1 MKNTKFI
8 IKIKKNNSSSYK
20 KLFYDSLSI
29 LTSFDDIYSNI
40 KDAIQI
46 SKESQNKKLKDLVII
61 LKHIPTGQN
70 ITIKNK
76 EDWNFIYNYNVISE
90 CIKNNSLEINYKE
103 IDKSTNKETLSKI
116 MKYIIETKIPK
127 YFYIDSLISF
137 VFNNEAYLEN
147 FISFFFN
154 ELFKTD
160 LDNIYNNYNTFNL
173 IHKNNINKESLKIK
187 NYLIKTNE
195 FLNLFNTNYLNILK
209 DMHSLDRI
217 KGIFDDKNK
226 EKNQLKDVNKTIVH
240 DHDNDNDNTCDDM
253 DFDEDD
259 CVKKLNLSFEKKSNS
274 KVLFDNIIAE
284 NYYSDNNQ
292 FFKKFNKEEYYIGI
306 EDFND
311 KINREFYLF
320 NEK

>member
-137 VFNNEAYLEN
+137 VFNNEEYLEN

-253 DFDEDD
+253 DLDEDD

-274 KVLFDNIIAE
+274 KILFDNKNTE
-284 NYYSDNNQ
+284 NYYSNNNQ
-292 FFKKFNKEEYYIGI
+292 FFKKFNKEEYYKGI

-311 KINREFYLF
+311 EINRKFYQF

>member
-1 MKNTKFI
+1 MKNTNFS
-8 IKIKKNNSSSYK
+8 IKIKKNNNSGGYK
-20 KLFYDSLSI
+20 KIFFKDLSI
-29 LTSFDDIYSNI
+29 LISFDDIYSNI
-40 KDAIQI
+40 KDVIQN
-46 SKESQNKKLKDLVII
+46 KESQNKKLKDFVII
-61 LKHIPTGQN
+61 LNHIPTGQN

-76 EDWNFIYNYNVISE
+76 KDWNFLYNYNVITE
-90 CIKNNSLEINYKE
+90 CIKSKTLEINYKE
-103 IDKSTNKETLSKI
+103 IDKSTNKENLSKI
-116 MKYIIETKIPK
+116 MKYIIERKIPK

-137 VFNNEAYLEN
+137 VFNNETYLEN

-154 ELFKTD
+154 EIDNTD
-160 LDNIYNNYNTFNL
+160 LDCIYNNYNTFNL

-217 KGIFDDKNK
+217 KEIFDDKNK
-226 EKNQLKDVNKTIVH
+226 EKNQLKNVNKTIVH

-259 CVKKLNLSFEKKSNS
+259 CVKKLNLSFEKRSNS
-274 KVLFDNIIAE
+274 KILFDNIIAE
-284 NYYSDNNQ
+284 NYYSDNKQ

-306 EDFND
+306 EDLND
-311 KINREFYLF
+311 KINRKF
-320 NEK
+320 